1 MSKSKK
7 TLSGRPSPSEAT
19 ADANQNILFIMALGS
34 SARITLLLILL
45 AVVVCA
51 LLNPGNFGTIDT
63 RRRWQVARSI
73 RLSEPTVT
81 SDDVRQGFGIPGWN
95 GEPQAWYGIGQSL
108 LLLPI
113 DALVDATVSPLVR
126 RSGLAPTRRKQIAEL
141 TVAFLMQAFLTACV
155 LLLAR
160 HVLLTFGFG
169 STAAVAGSLS
179 LLFATSCL
187 QYVQCAQENELLLA
201 LALAALASVRAW
213 HREQRGRWVFLAGMA
228 CGFAILVRLTSLLE
242 TGVFALFAIAAGTKP
257 KRFLVWF
264 APPVV
269 GALLFDRWYQW
280 HRFGELFSTYIGIF
294 GRLNR
299 PLDQPVSFPF
309 SYPFWKGFLGTFFS
323 PDKSVLL
330 FDPLLII
337 VLLLAMRNWRSIDR
351 AARLLLVC
359 LVLLLVA
366 YAVSYAR
373 YFDFG
378 GDVAWG
384 HRFVLLPVQLLCLFA
399 APLLFEQRWSALCI
413 LVLASVPLQC
423 ASTVI
428 SPNVEV
434 IQRNIGSRQG
444 VLWNRAVNIAQIAA
458 NSEDPKRFT
467 GIPIEWRTLT
477 YFPFQLR
484 LRFPR
489 LAAWGIAGWVA
500 LLLSLPVLIAALGLQ
515 ARRQDRLKNTDY
527 RRMTLR

>member
-1 MSKSKK
+1 
-7 TLSGRPSPSEAT
+7 
-19 ADANQNILFIMALGS
+19 MAS
-34 SARITLLLILL
+34 SARITQLFILL

-51 LLNPGNFGTIDT
+51 LLNAGNFGTVDT
-63 RRRWQVARSI
+63 ARRWQVARSI
-73 RLSEPTVT
+73 RLGEPAVT
-81 SDDVRQGFGIPGWN
+81 SDEVRNCFGIPGRN
-95 GEPQAWYGIGQSL
+95 GVPQAWYGVGQSL

-113 DALVDATVSPLVR
+113 DALVDATVSPVLR
-126 RSGLAPTRRKQIAEL
+126 RAGLDPIRRKQVAEL

-160 HVLLTFGFG
+160 RVLLAFGFG
-169 STAAVAGSLS
+169 STAAVAGSLA
-179 LLFATSCL
+179 LLFATTCL
-187 QYVQCAQENELLLA
+187 AYVQCAQENELLLA
-201 LALAALASVRAW
+201 LALAALAALRAW
-213 HREQRGRWVFLAGMA
+213 HREESGRWALLAGMA

-242 TGVFALFAIAAGTKP
+242 TGVFAFFAIAAGTNS
-257 KRFLVWF
+257 KRFLAWF

-269 GALLFDRWYQW
+269 GALILDRWYQW

-299 PLDQPVSFPF
+299 PPNQASFPF

-337 VLLLAMRNWRSIDR
+337 VLLLAVRNWGSIDR
-351 AARLLLVC
+351 GLRLLLVC
-359 LVLLLVA
+359 LMLLLVA
-366 YAVSYAR
+366 YSIGYAR

-378 GDVAWG
+378 GDAAWG

-399 APLLFEQRWSALCI
+399 VPLLFQHRWPALWG
-413 LVLASVPLQC
+413 LVFASVILQA

-428 SPNVEV
+428 SPNVE
-434 IQRNIGSRQG
+434 IMQRRAGSRQG
-444 VLWNRAVNIAQIAA
+444 VLWNRAVNIAQIAT
-458 NSEDPKRFT
+458 NSEDPQRFT
-467 GIPIEWRTLT
+467 RVPIEWRTLT

-489 LAAWGIAGWVA
+489 IARWAIAGWAA
-500 LLLSLPVLIAALGLQ
+500 LFLSLPLVISALWFE
-515 ARRQDRLKNTDY
+515 ARRQESGAVPP
-527 RRMTLR
+527 RRSLN